1 MAASMNSAVVVWEWQ
16 NEYGQWRPYSPNVST
31 FLEKNRNATS
41 PLQLGSVDSNLYQY
55 TVDLNQMC
63 QMRQGTGTFRK
74 VKRNVYPP
82 NTPVAQG
89 IFWQWEGDIPGCW
102 QDYDVELGTYI
113 EDCYAKGHK
122 CFNLQNAVF
131 RFPYQ
136 IDFVKMQQIRIE
148 TGRCRQI
155 RRIQYPGGSYPTD
168 VGSTASSGTSSTSTD
183 SNGKKRK
190 RVNKNAAPGK
200 KNQSATFSGVPS
212 SGSSLSSVQNLTAN
226 FGCSPSTTALNV
238 VTTTAGSNSNFAQT
252 SSSYLVNPSNNNF
265 GNSQYY
271 SGGFQSVSN
280 PVTSHFSQSGLQPTN
295 QFNHSGLKTP
305 SVTGSMFSNS
315 SSHSQASTNL
325 SGQTSNQAFVGYP
338 SSSMPFTQTAH
349 SLQPSTFPGPLT
361 RNRYN
366 QTLAAGLSSNG
377 QSLQPTWNP
386 GNSQSIVQSSMVPAS
401 YGSFIPS
408 YNHFGSSLSSVF
420 FPNPSHSLQPNI
432 QSLSATI
439 GQSGGGGGAGHMTF
453 PHLSSFASGQ
463 KIRPF
468 VSSVTNTLISPAVPG
483 VAGSL
488 QQQNSASTAST
499 SQTSGGTIS
508 IPRHNSFSNKVS
520 KKGSQTK
527 NVKSDDVLHKYMKI
541 IVQPPEEEDCCI
553 CCEKLSVASGYGEGT
568 PEDFVI
574 IQLDKCSHMFHRLCL
589 FAMYENGHKN
599 DHLQCPTCKTIYGEK
614 QGNCPRGIME
624 YNFIQESLPG
634 YEGYET
640 IQINYTIQSGIQGPE
655 HPHPGKR
662 FSARAFPRI
671 GFLPANE
678 RGKKIL
684 LMLIIAWKRR
694 LTFTIGSSTTTGE
707 PDTVTWNEIHHKT
720 ELGSNFS
727 GHGYPDPKYLD
738 NVTMELAIHG
748 ITEADI

>member
-1 MAASMNSAVVVWEWQ
+1 M
-16 NEYGQWRPYSPNVST
+16 
-31 FLEKNRNATS
+31 
-41 PLQLGSVDSNLYQY
+41 
-55 TVDLNQMC
+55 
-63 QMRQGTGTFRK
+63 
-74 VKRNVYPP
+74 
-82 NTPVAQG
+82 
-89 IFWQWEGDIPGCW
+89 PGYW
-102 QDYDVELGTYI
+102 QDYDVELATYI
-113 EDCYAKGHK
+113 EECFTKGLTFIDLH
-122 CFNLQNAVF
+122 NTAF
-131 RFPYQ
+131 RLPYR

-155 RRIQYPGGSYPTD
+155 RRSQYTGGSYPTD
-168 VGSTASSGTSSTSTD
+168 MGSAAASGTSSTSVPGSSTD
-183 SNGKKRK
+183 SNSKKRK
-190 RVNKNAAPGK
+190 GVNKNAAPGK
-200 KNQSATFSGVPS
+200 KNKSATFSGLPT
-212 SGSSLSSVQNLTAN
+212 SGSSVASNQNLAAN
-226 FGCSPSTTALNV
+226 FGDLPSSTAQSV

-252 SSSYLVNPSNNNF
+252 RSSNLVNPSNNNF

-271 SGGFQSVSN
+271 SGGFQSGNN
-280 PVTSHFSQSGLQPTN
+280 PVTSHFSQSGFQAAN
-295 QFNHSGLKTP
+295 QFSHSGPSAP
-305 SVTGSMFSNS
+305 SVTSRNSMFSNNS
-315 SSHSQASTNL
+315 TNSQATTNL
-325 SGQTSNQAFVGYP
+325 SGQTSNQALVSYP
-338 SSSMPFTQTAH
+338 ANMSFAQTAY
-349 SLQPSTFPGPLT
+349 SLQPSSYPGPLT

-386 GNSQSIVQSSMVPAS
+386 GNNQSIVQSNMGPAS

-408 YNHFGSSLSSVF
+408 CNPYGSSLSAVF
-420 FPNPSHSLQPNI
+420 FPNPSHSMQPTI
-432 QSLSATI
+432 QSLSARI
-439 GQSGGGGGAGHMTF
+439 GQSGGVGNMTY
-453 PHLSSFASGQ
+453 PHLSSLASSQ
-463 KIRPF
+463 RIRPF
-468 VSSVTNTLISPAVPG
+468 VSSVTNTLVSPAVPG

-488 QQQNSASTAST
+488 QQQNSTSTSCT
-499 SQTSGGTIS
+499 SQTSGGIIS

-527 NVKSDDVLHKYMKI
+527 NVKSEDVLHKYMKV
-541 IVQPPEEEDCCI
+541 IVQIPEEEDCCI

-574 IQLDKCSHMFHRLCL
+574 IQLEKCSHMFHRLCL
-589 FAMYENGHKN
+589 FAMYDSGHKN

-634 YEGYET
+634 YEGFET
-640 IQINYTIQSGIQGPE
+640 IQISYTIQSGTQGPE

-662 FSARAFPRI
+662 FSARAFPRM

-684 LMLIIAWKRR
+684 LMLIVAWKRR

-720 ELGSNFS
+720 EFGSNFS
-727 GHGYPDPKYLD
+727 GHGYPDPNYLD
-738 NVTMELAIHG
+738 NLTMELAIHG